1 MLSRH
6 LEVSLRLA
14 MTLARQKSHEYL
26 TVEHLLLALLE
37 NNHAATT
44 LKACGGDISTLR
56 AELEAYINKHT
67 PTLDEDVEQSPQPT
81 QSFDR
86 ILQRAIF
93 HVQSIG
99 GGRLVEGSDIL
110 VSMFSEHDTYAVYLL
125 KKQGVSRLELTQ
137 YLSHGQDKA
146 DDGEAKSG
154 ISSDS
159 RSEKTSKDPLVDFA
173 TNLNKRAAEGKT
185 DPLIGRASEIERTA
199 QVLCRRRKNNP
210 LLVGDPGVGK
220 TSIAE
225 GLAWLIINEKA
236 PKPLN
241 GCVIYSLDIGSLIAG
256 TKYRGDFEKR
266 MKSLLDALRKKP
278 NAILFIDEIHMI
290 IGAGSSMSS
299 NMDVSNL
306 IKPALANGELRCI
319 GSTTFSEYRQVFEKD
334 HALSRRFQK
343 IDVKE
348 PSIEDSIDILRGLK
362 PRYEEFHNVSYT
374 DAALVS
380 AVKLSAKHVHERFL
394 PDKAI
399 DVIDEA
405 GAYKRLG
412 ITPEIADTEA
422 EDALLTTLEEETSS
436 SKAKSFEFAELSQDS
451 DSAESGPKSM
461 HQAADDVD
469 DSTNDDTSTSDKVDV
484 SKSDTSHNSAEAHK
498 SVTVI
503 DVEDIEA
510 IVAKLARIPPKSVS
524 NDDKSLLEHLDRDL
538 KRLVFGQDEAIDT
551 LSDAI
556 KLSRA
561 GLKSPDKPIG
571 SFMFAGPTGVGKT
584 EVSRQLANLLGVE
597 LVRFDMSEYMEA
609 HTASRLI
616 GAPPGYVGFDQ
627 GGLLTEKINQFPHCV
642 LLLDEIE
649 KAHPDVFNLLLQ
661 VMDHGTLTDNN
672 GRVSSFKQVI
682 LIMTTNVGA
691 DSMSRASM
699 GFTHQDHSK
708 DNSEALKRV
717 FTPEF
722 RNRLDAIIQFNPLD
736 PSIVVSVVDKFLVEL
751 QAQLDDKQVM
761 LEIDDEVRDYLA
773 AKGYDRLMGAR
784 PMQRLIQ
791 DEIKKPLASM
801 ILFGDLADGG
811 TVHVTLQTTEDE
823 SEQGSSTISTDKAD
837 DNQPKAMDKATVN
850 NREILLT
857 VVETHGSRN
866 GDHSQSMPS

>member
-37 NNHAATT
+37 NTHAANT
-44 LKACGGDISTLR
+44 LTACNANVSTLR
-56 AELEAYINKHT
+56 TELEAYINKHT
-67 PTLDEDVEQSPQPT
+67 PTVDADTEQSPQPT

-125 KKQGVSRLELTQ
+125 KKQGISRLELTQ
-137 YLSHGQDKA
+137 YLSHGQDKEEPSEPRA
-146 DDGEAKSG
+146 SMTGERRSA
-154 ISSDS
+154 
-159 RSEKTSKDPLVDFA
+159 SEKTSKDPLVEYA
-173 TNLNKRAAEGKT
+173 TNLNQRAAEGKT
-185 DPLIGRASEIERTA
+185 DPLIGRSSEIERAA

-210 LLVGDPGVGK
+210 LLVGEPGVGK

-225 GLAWLIINEKA
+225 GLAWLIINDKA
-236 PKPLN
+236 PKPLT

-266 MKSLLDALRKKP
+266 MKSLLDALKKKP

-319 GSTTFSEYRQVFEKD
+319 GSTTFTEYRQVFEKD

-348 PSIEDSIDILRGLK
+348 PSVDDSIDILRGLK
-362 PRYEEFHNVSYT
+362 PRYEEFHNVEYT
-374 DAALVS
+374 DEALVS
-380 AVKLSAKHVHERFL
+380 AVQLSAKHIHERFL

-412 ITPEIADTEA
+412 VVPDAADIDAEESFIADIEQDFDAQIEADSDSDVDNAADADNEMQAEANTAKA
-422 EDALLTTLEEETSS
+422 EDQAQSADGAK
-436 SKAKSFEFAELSQDS
+436 SKAKKR
-451 DSAESGPKSM
+451 PPMK
-461 HQAADDVD
+461 
-469 DSTNDDTSTSDKVDV
+469 
-484 SKSDTSHNSAEAHK
+484 
-498 SVTVI
+498 I
-503 DVEDIEA
+503 DVADIEA
-510 IVAKLARIPPKSVS
+510 IIAKLARIPPKSVS
-524 NDDKSLLEHLDRDL
+524 SDDKSILEHLDRDL
-538 KRLVFGQDEAIDT
+538 KHLVFGQDEAIGT
-551 LSDAI
+551 LADAI

-561 GLKSPDKPIG
+561 GLKAPDKPIG

-597 LVRFDMSEYMEA
+597 LIRFDMSEYMEA

-616 GAPPGYVGFDQ
+616 GAPPGYVGYDQ
-627 GGLLTEKINQFPHCV
+627 GGLLTEKINQHPHCV

-672 GRVSSFKQVI
+672 GRVAIFKQVI
-682 LIMTTNVGA
+682 VIMTTNVGA
-691 DSMSRASM
+691 DSISRSSM
-699 GFTHQDHSK
+699 GFTQQDHSR
-708 DNSEALKRV
+708 DNTEALKRV

-736 PSIVVSVVDKFLVEL
+736 TSVVVSVVDKFLVEL
-751 QAQLDDKQVM
+751 QVQLDDKQVT
-761 LEIDDEVRDYLA
+761 LEIDDDVRDYLA
-773 AKGYDRLMGAR
+773 EKGYDRLMGAR

-801 ILFGDLADGG
+801 ILFGDLVNGG
-811 TVHVTLQTTEDE
+811 VVHLTLEPEAGE
-823 SEQGSSTISTDKAD
+823 SQD
-837 DNQPKAMDKATVN
+837 DATVN
-850 NREILLT
+850 LNKNSGKASDKGSSDSRIVLT
-857 VVETHGSRN
+857 VVETHAPHPDSE
-866 GDHSQSMPS
+866 SLAS

>member
-37 NNHAATT
+37 NTHAVNT
-44 LKACGGDISTLR
+44 LTACNANVSSLR
-56 AELEAYINKHT
+56 TELEAYINKHT
-67 PTLDEDVEQSPQPT
+67 PTVDVDIEQSPQPT

-99 GGRLVEGSDIL
+99 GGRLVEGSDVL

-125 KKQGVSRLELTQ
+125 KKQGISRLELTQ

-146 DDGEAKSG
+146 ESIEPRASSTGERRSA
-154 ISSDS
+154 
-159 RSEKTSKDPLVDFA
+159 SEKTSKDPLVEFA
-173 TNLNKRAAEGKT
+173 TNLNQRAAEGKT
-185 DPLIGRASEIERTA
+185 DPLIGRGPEIERAA

-210 LLVGDPGVGK
+210 LLVGEPGVGK

-225 GLAWLIINEKA
+225 GLAWLIINDKA

-241 GCVIYSLDIGSLIAG
+241 GCVIYSLDIGALIAG

-266 MKSLLDALRKKP
+266 MKSLLDALKNKP

-306 IKPALANGELRCI
+306 IKPALANGELRCV
-319 GSTTFSEYRQVFEKD
+319 GSTTFTEYRQVFEKD

-348 PSIEDSIDILRGLK
+348 PTIDESIDILRGLK
-362 PRYEEFHNVSYT
+362 PRYEEFHNVEYT
-374 DAALVS
+374 DEALIS
-380 AVKLSAKHVHERFL
+380 AVQLSAKHIHERFL

-412 ITPEIADTEA
+412 VIPDADDIQAEESFIADLEKQIDESDYD
-422 EDALLTTLEEETSS
+422 ED
-436 SKAKSFEFAELSQDS
+436 
-451 DSAESGPKSM
+451 
-461 HQAADDVD
+461 DDIENQMLD
-469 DSTNDDTSTSDKVDV
+469 DSTAAKANDDSSSDNDTQQAGLGKVKGNKAPIKIDV
-484 SKSDTSHNSAEAHK
+484 S
-498 SVTVI
+498 
-503 DVEDIEA
+503 DIEA

-524 NDDKSLLEHLDRDL
+524 SDDKSILQHLDRDL
-538 KRLVFGQDEAIDT
+538 KRLVFGQDEAIAN
-551 LSDAI
+551 LADAI

-561 GLKSPDKPIG
+561 GLKAPDKPIG

-616 GAPPGYVGFDQ
+616 GAPPGYVGYDQ
-627 GGLLTEKINQFPHCV
+627 GGLLTEKINQHPHCV
-642 LLLDEIE
+642 LLFDEIE

-672 GRVSSFKQVI
+672 GRVAIFKQVVV
-682 LIMTTNVGA
+682 IMTTNVGA
-691 DSMSRASM
+691 DSISRSSM
-699 GFTHQDHSK
+699 GFTQQDHSR
-708 DNSEALKRV
+708 DNNEALKRV

-722 RNRLDAIIQFNPLD
+722 RNRLDAIIQFNALD
-736 PSIVVSVVDKFLVEL
+736 ASVVVSVVDKFLVEL
-751 QAQLDDKQVM
+751 QVQLDDKQVT
-761 LEIDDEVRDYLA
+761 LEIDDEVREYLA
-773 AKGYDRLMGAR
+773 DKGYDRLMGAR

-801 ILFGDLADGG
+801 ILFGDLVNGGVVHLTLEPEKTAD
-811 TVHVTLQTTEDE
+811 TDSVNLDKN
-823 SEQGSSTISTDKAD
+823 SDKGSAD
-837 DNQPKAMDKATVN
+837 S
-850 NREILLT
+850 RIILT
-857 VVETHGSRN
+857 VVETHEPRS
-866 GDHSQSMPS
+866 DSESLAS

>member
-37 NNHAATT
+37 NNNAATT
-44 LKACGGDISTLR
+44 LKACGADIASLR
-56 AELEAYINKHT
+56 SDLEAYIEKHT
-67 PTLDEDVEQSPQPT
+67 PTLDADLEQTPQAT

-99 GGRLVEGSDIL
+99 SGRLVQGSDIL

-137 YLSHGQDKA
+137 YLSHGNEGD
-146 DDGEAKSG
+146 ETRNSG
-154 ISSDS
+154 SDS
-159 RSEKTSKDPLVDFA
+159 ENGDAKGARLKKDPLSEFA
-173 TNLNKRAAEGKT
+173 QNLNKRAAEGKT
-185 DPLIGRASEIERTA
+185 DPLIGRSTEIERAA

-225 GLAWLIINEKA
+225 GLAWLIINNKA
-236 PKPLN
+236 PKPLQ

-266 MKSLLDALRKKP
+266 MKALLDALKAKP

-319 GSTTFSEYRQVFEKD
+319 GSTTFTEYRQVFEKD

-343 IDVKE
+343 IDINE
-348 PSIEDSIDILRGLK
+348 PSIDDSIEILRGLK
-362 PRYEEFHNVSYT
+362 PRYEEFHNVEYT

-380 AVKLSAKHVHERFL
+380 AVKLSAKHIHERFL

-412 ITPEIADTEA
+412 ITPEADQVEDENQLIDEINNTDNTDYEAQIEADESELEHDADTDFDNEDQLDADIRA
-422 EDALLTTLEEETSS
+422 EDNAETES
-436 SKAKSFEFAELSQDS
+436 S
-451 DSAESGPKSM
+451 DSREE
-461 HQAADDVD
+461 ADKDRP
-469 DSTNDDTSTSDKVDV
+469 
-484 SKSDTSHNSAEAHK
+484 AP
-498 SVTVI
+498 TVI

-510 IVAKLARIPPKSVS
+510 IISKLARIPPKSVS
-524 NDDKSLLEHLDRDL
+524 NDDKSLLQYLERDL
-538 KRLVFGQDEAIDT
+538 NRFVFGQDEAIKT

-561 GLKSPDKPIG
+561 GLKSSDKPIG

-584 EVSRQLANLLGVE
+584 EVSKQLANLMGIE

-627 GGLLTEKINQFPHCV
+627 GGLLTEKINQHPHCV

-661 VMDHGTLTDNN
+661 VMDHGSLTDNN
-672 GRVSSFKQVI
+672 GRVASFKQVI

-691 DSMSRASM
+691 DSISRASM
-699 GFTHQDHSK
+699 GFTKQDHSK
-708 DNSEALKRV
+708 DNTEAMNRV

-736 PSIVVSVVDKFLVEL
+736 PSIVISVVDKFLVEL
-751 QAQLDDKQVM
+751 QAQLDDKQVV
-761 LEIDDEVRDYLA
+761 LEIDDAVREYLA
-773 AKGYDRLMGAR
+773 EKGYDRLMGAR

-791 DEIKKPLASM
+791 NEIKKPLANM
-801 ILFGDLADGG
+801 VLFGDLSEGG
-811 TVHVTLQTTEDE
+811 AVHVTLSDE
-823 SEQGSSTISTDKAD
+823 PFESPVDSDDKA
-837 DNQPKAMDKATVN
+837 AAEGS
-850 NREILLT
+850 RILLT
-857 VVETHGSRN
+857 VVEQHGQR
-866 GDHSQSMPS
+866 GVEYAEG

>member
-37 NNHAATT
+37 NTHAANT
-44 LKACGGDISTLR
+44 LTACNANVSSLR
-56 AELEAYINKHT
+56 TELEAYINKHT
-67 PTLDEDVEQSPQPT
+67 PTVDVDLEQSPQPT

-125 KKQGVSRLELTQ
+125 KKQGISRLELTQ
-137 YLSHGQDKA
+137 YLSHGQDKDEPA
-146 DDGEAKSG
+146 E
-154 ISSDS
+154 S
-159 RSEKTSKDPLVDFA
+159 RSTMTGDRRSPSEKTSKDPLVEFA
-173 TNLNKRAAEGKT
+173 TNLNQRAAEGKT
-185 DPLIGRASEIERTA
+185 DPLIGRAPEIERTA

-210 LLVGDPGVGK
+210 LLVGEPGVGK

-225 GLAWLIINEKA
+225 GLAWLIINDKA

-266 MKSLLDALRKKP
+266 MKSLLDALKKKP

-306 IKPALANGELRCI
+306 IKPALANGELRCV
-319 GSTTFSEYRQVFEKD
+319 GSTTFTEYRQVFEKD

-348 PSIEDSIDILRGLK
+348 PSVADSIDILRGLK
-362 PRYEEFHNVSYT
+362 PRYEEFHNVEYT
-374 DAALVS
+374 DEALVS
-380 AVKLSAKHVHERFL
+380 AVELSSKHIHERFL

-412 ITPEIADTEA
+412 VIPDANDIAAEESFIADLEQ
-422 EDALLTTLEEETSS
+422 EMDDINYDDDSEMGIDADTDNEMSEQVALAKSNDKSKSTKQAKDFDFAGSD
-436 SKAKSFEFAELSQDS
+436 KAKKA
-451 DSAESGPKSM
+451 PIK
-461 HQAADDVD
+461 
-469 DSTNDDTSTSDKVDV
+469 
-484 SKSDTSHNSAEAHK
+484 
-498 SVTVI
+498 I
-503 DVEDIEA
+503 DVADIEA

-524 NDDKSLLEHLDRDL
+524 TDDKSILEHLDRDL
-538 KRLVFGQDEAIDT
+538 KHLVFGQNEAIEN
-551 LSDAI
+551 LADAI

-561 GLKSPDKPIG
+561 GLKAPDKPIG

-597 LVRFDMSEYMEA
+597 LIRFDMSEYMEA

-627 GGLLTEKINQFPHCV
+627 GGLLTEKINQHPHCV

-672 GRVSSFKQVI
+672 GRVAIFKQVI
-682 LIMTTNVGA
+682 IIMTTNVGA
-691 DSMSRASM
+691 DSISRSSM
-699 GFTHQDHSK
+699 GFTEQDHSR
-708 DNSEALKRV
+708 DNTESLKRV

-722 RNRLDAIIQFNPLD
+722 RNRLDAIIQFNALD
-736 PSIVVSVVDKFLVEL
+736 PSVVTSVVDKFLVEL
-751 QAQLDDKQVM
+751 QVQLDDKQVT

-773 AKGYDRLMGAR
+773 HKGYDRLMGAR

-801 ILFGDLADGG
+801 ILFGDLVNGG
-811 TVHVTLQTTEDE
+811 VVHLTLEPEETEDQDDAVKLSKTVE
-823 SEQGSSTISTDKAD
+823 KGSAD
-837 DNQPKAMDKATVN
+837 S
-850 NREILLT
+850 RIILT
-857 VVETHGSRN
+857 VVETHEPRS
-866 GDHSQSMPS
+866 DSESVAS

>member
-37 NNHAATT
+37 NTHAANT
-44 LKACGGDISTLR
+44 LTACNANVSTLR
-56 AELEAYINKHT
+56 TELEAYINKHT
-67 PTLDEDVEQSPQPT
+67 PTVDADTEQSPQPT

-125 KKQGVSRLELTQ
+125 KKQGISRLELTQ
-137 YLSHGQDKA
+137 YLSHGQDKDEPSEPRA
-146 DDGEAKSG
+146 SMTGERRSA
-154 ISSDS
+154 
-159 RSEKTSKDPLVDFA
+159 SEKTSKDPLVEFA
-173 TNLNKRAAEGKT
+173 TNLNQRAAEGKT
-185 DPLIGRASEIERTA
+185 DPLIGRGPEIERAA

-210 LLVGDPGVGK
+210 LLVGEPGVGK

-225 GLAWLIINEKA
+225 GLAWLIINDKA

-266 MKSLLDALRKKP
+266 MKSLLDALKKKP

-319 GSTTFSEYRQVFEKD
+319 GSTTFTEYRQVFEKD

-348 PSIEDSIDILRGLK
+348 PSVDDTIDILRGLK
-362 PRYEEFHNVSYT
+362 PRYEEFHNVEYT
-374 DAALVS
+374 DEALVT
-380 AVKLSAKHVHERFL
+380 AVQLSAKHIHERFL

-412 ITPEIADTEA
+412 VIPDANDIDAEESFIADIEQDFDAQIDADVEGLDGDTYSDSEMQDEA
-422 EDALLTTLEEETSS
+422 ETAKANDRAKLFSESKS
-436 SKAKSFEFAELSQDS
+436 VKAKKK
-451 DSAESGPKSM
+451 PPMK
-461 HQAADDVD
+461 
-469 DSTNDDTSTSDKVDV
+469 
-484 SKSDTSHNSAEAHK
+484 
-498 SVTVI
+498 I
-503 DVEDIEA
+503 DVADIEA

-524 NDDKSLLEHLDRDL
+524 SDDKSILQHLDRDL
-538 KRLVFGQDEAIDT
+538 KHLVFGQDEAIET
-551 LSDAI
+551 LADAI

-561 GLKSPDKPIG
+561 GLKAPDKPIG

-616 GAPPGYVGFDQ
+616 GAPPGYVGYDQ
-627 GGLLTEKINQFPHCV
+627 GGLLTEKINQHPHCV

-672 GRVSSFKQVI
+672 GRVAIFKQVI
-682 LIMTTNVGA
+682 VIMTTNVGA
-691 DSMSRASM
+691 DSISRSSM
-699 GFTHQDHSK
+699 GFTQQDHSR
-708 DNSEALKRV
+708 DNTESLKRV

-736 PSIVVSVVDKFLVEL
+736 TSVVVSVVDKFLVEL
-751 QAQLDDKQVM
+751 QVQLDDKQVT

-773 AKGYDRLMGAR
+773 NKGYDRLMGAR

-791 DEIKKPLASM
+791 DEIKKSLASM
-801 ILFGDLADGG
+801 ILFGDLVNGGVVHLTLEPEANDEQDGDSVKLDKYSG
-811 TVHVTLQTTEDE
+811 KTDCK
-823 SEQGSSTISTDKAD
+823 STDKGSAD
-837 DNQPKAMDKATVN
+837 S
-850 NREILLT
+850 RIILT
-857 VVETHGSRN
+857 VVETHEPHPDSE
-866 GDHSQSMPS
+866 SLAS

>member
-37 NNHAATT
+37 NTHAANT
-44 LKACGGDISTLR
+44 LTACNANVSALR
-56 AELEAYINKHT
+56 TELEAYINKHT
-67 PTLDEDVEQSPQPT
+67 PTVDPDTEQSPQPT

-125 KKQGVSRLELTQ
+125 KKQGISRLELTQ
-137 YLSHGQDKA
+137 YLSHGQDKDEPSEPRA
-146 DDGEAKSG
+146 SMTGERR
-154 ISSDS
+154 SSA
-159 RSEKTSKDPLVDFA
+159 SEKTSKDPLVEFA
-173 TNLNKRAAEGKT
+173 TNLNQRAAEGKT
-185 DPLIGRASEIERTA
+185 DPLIGRGPEIERAA

-210 LLVGDPGVGK
+210 LLVGEPGVGK

-225 GLAWLIINEKA
+225 GLAWLIINDKA

-266 MKSLLDALRKKP
+266 MKSLLDALKKKP

-319 GSTTFSEYRQVFEKD
+319 GSTTFTEYRQVFEKD

-348 PSIEDSIDILRGLK
+348 PSVDDTIDILRGLK
-362 PRYEEFHNVSYT
+362 PRYEEFHNVVYT
-374 DAALVS
+374 DEALVT
-380 AVKLSAKHVHERFL
+380 AVQLSAKHIHERFL

-412 ITPEIADTEA
+412 VVADADDIEAEESFIADIEQEFDAQIEA
-422 EDALLTTLEEETSS
+422 DIDGLDSDTYGDNEMQDEADIAKANDRAKSS
-436 SKAKSFEFAELSQDS
+436 VDKKAKGKRA
-451 DSAESGPKSM
+451 PIK
-461 HQAADDVD
+461 
-469 DSTNDDTSTSDKVDV
+469 
-484 SKSDTSHNSAEAHK
+484 
-498 SVTVI
+498 I
-503 DVEDIEA
+503 DVADIEA

-524 NDDKSLLEHLDRDL
+524 SDDKSILQHLDRDL
-538 KRLVFGQDEAIDT
+538 KHLVFGQDEAIAT
-551 LSDAI
+551 LADAI

-561 GLKSPDKPIG
+561 GLKAPDKPIG

-616 GAPPGYVGFDQ
+616 GAPPGYVGYDQ
-627 GGLLTEKINQFPHCV
+627 GGLLTEKINQHPHCV
-642 LLLDEIE
+642 LLFDEIE

-672 GRVSSFKQVI
+672 GRVAIFKQVI
-682 LIMTTNVGA
+682 VIMTTNVGA
-691 DSMSRASM
+691 ESISRSSM
-699 GFTHQDHSK
+699 GFTQQDHSR
-708 DNSEALKRV
+708 DNTESLKRV

-736 PSIVVSVVDKFLVEL
+736 TSVVVSVVDKFLVEL
-751 QAQLDDKQVM
+751 QVQLDDKQVT

-791 DEIKKPLASM
+791 DEIKKPLANM
-801 ILFGDLADGG
+801 ILFGDLVNGGVVHLTLEPEASDGETVKLDKSSDKGSAD
-811 TVHVTLQTTEDE
+811 
-823 SEQGSSTISTDKAD
+823 SRI
-837 DNQPKAMDKATVN
+837 
-850 NREILLT
+850 ILT
-857 VVETHGSRN
+857 VVETHEPRPDSE
-866 GDHSQSMPS
+866 SLAS

>member
-37 NNHAATT
+37 NTNAANT
-44 LKACGGDISTLR
+44 LTACNANVSTLR
-56 AELEAYINKHT
+56 SELEAYINKHT
-67 PTLDEDVEQSPQPT
+67 PTVDADSEQSPQPT

-125 KKQGVSRLELTQ
+125 KKQGISRLELTQ
-137 YLSHGQDKA
+137 YLSHGQDKDEPSEPRA
-146 DDGEAKSG
+146 SMTGERRSA
-154 ISSDS
+154 
-159 RSEKTSKDPLVDFA
+159 SEKTSKDPLVEFA
-173 TNLNKRAAEGKT
+173 TNLNQRAAEGKT
-185 DPLIGRASEIERTA
+185 DPLIGRGPEIERAA

-210 LLVGDPGVGK
+210 LLVGEPGVGK

-225 GLAWLIINEKA
+225 GLAWLIINDKA

-266 MKSLLDALRKKP
+266 MKSLLDALKKKP

-319 GSTTFSEYRQVFEKD
+319 GSTTFTEYRQVFEKD

-348 PSIEDSIDILRGLK
+348 PSVDDSIDILRGLK
-362 PRYEEFHNVSYT
+362 PRYEEFHNVEYT
-374 DAALVS
+374 DEALVT
-380 AVKLSAKHVHERFL
+380 AVQLSAKHIHERFL

-412 ITPEIADTEA
+412 IVADLDDIDAEESFIANLEQDF
-422 EDALLTTLEEETSS
+422 DAQIDADEEG
-436 SKAKSFEFAELSQDS
+436 LGGD
-451 DSAESGPKSM
+451 
-461 HQAADDVD
+461 ADDDSLDETRTANEMQEEANTAKAD
-469 DSTNDDTSTSDKVDV
+469 DKANG
-484 SKSDTSHNSAEAHK
+484 SKK
-498 SVTVI
+498 SKGKRAPIKI
-503 DVEDIEA
+503 DVADIEA
-510 IVAKLARIPPKSVS
+510 IIAKLARIPPKSVS
-524 NDDKSLLEHLDRDL
+524 SDDKSILEHLDRDL
-538 KRLVFGQDEAIDT
+538 KHLVFGQDEAIET
-551 LSDAI
+551 LADAI

-561 GLKSPDKPIG
+561 GLKAPDKPIG

-616 GAPPGYVGFDQ
+616 GVPPGYVGYDQ
-627 GGLLTEKINQFPHCV
+627 GSLLTEKINQHPHCV

-649 KAHPDVFNLLLQ
+649 KAHPDVFNLLFH
-661 VMDHGTLTDNN
+661 VMDHGTLTDN
-672 GRVSSFKQVI
+672 
-682 LIMTTNVGA
+682 
-691 DSMSRASM
+691 
-699 GFTHQDHSK
+699 
-708 DNSEALKRV
+708 
-717 FTPEF
+717 
-722 RNRLDAIIQFNPLD
+722 
-736 PSIVVSVVDKFLVEL
+736 
-751 QAQLDDKQVM
+751 
-761 LEIDDEVRDYLA
+761 
-773 AKGYDRLMGAR
+773 
-784 PMQRLIQ
+784 
-791 DEIKKPLASM
+791 
-801 ILFGDLADGG
+801 
-811 TVHVTLQTTEDE
+811 
-823 SEQGSSTISTDKAD
+823 
-837 DNQPKAMDKATVN
+837 
-850 NREILLT
+850 
-857 VVETHGSRN
+857 
-866 GDHSQSMPS
+866 

>member
-37 NNHAATT
+37 NTNAANT
-44 LKACGGDISTLR
+44 LTACNANVSTLR
-56 AELEAYINKHT
+56 SELEAYVNKHT
-67 PTLDEDVEQSPQPT
+67 PTVDADSEQSPQPT

-125 KKQGVSRLELTQ
+125 KKQGISRLELTQ
-137 YLSHGQDKA
+137 YLSHGQDKDEPSEPRA
-146 DDGEAKSG
+146 SMTGERRSA
-154 ISSDS
+154 
-159 RSEKTSKDPLVDFA
+159 SEKTSKDPLVEFA
-173 TNLNKRAAEGKT
+173 TNLNQRAAEGKT
-185 DPLIGRASEIERTA
+185 DPLIGRGPEIERAA

-210 LLVGDPGVGK
+210 LLVGEPGVGK

-225 GLAWLIINEKA
+225 GLAWLIINDKA

-266 MKSLLDALRKKP
+266 MKSLLDALKKKP

-319 GSTTFSEYRQVFEKD
+319 GSTTFTEYRQVFEKD

-348 PSIEDSIDILRGLK
+348 PSVDDSIDILRGLK
-362 PRYEEFHNVSYT
+362 PRYEEFHNVEYT
-374 DAALVS
+374 DEALVT
-380 AVKLSAKHVHERFL
+380 AVQLSAKHIHERFL

-412 ITPEIADTEA
+412 IVADLDDIDAEESFIANLEQDF
-422 EDALLTTLEEETSS
+422 DAQIDADEEGLGGDADDDSLDETSTANEMQEEANMAKANDKANG
-436 SKAKSFEFAELSQDS
+436 SKKSKGKRA
-451 DSAESGPKSM
+451 PIK
-461 HQAADDVD
+461 
-469 DSTNDDTSTSDKVDV
+469 
-484 SKSDTSHNSAEAHK
+484 
-498 SVTVI
+498 I
-503 DVEDIEA
+503 DVADIEA
-510 IVAKLARIPPKSVS
+510 IIAKLARIPPKSVS
-524 NDDKSLLEHLDRDL
+524 SDDKSILEHLDRDL
-538 KRLVFGQDEAIDT
+538 KHLVFGQDEAIET
-551 LSDAI
+551 LADAI

-561 GLKSPDKPIG
+561 GLKAPNKPIG

-616 GAPPGYVGFDQ
+616 GAPPGYVGYDQ
-627 GGLLTEKINQFPHCV
+627 GGLLTEKINQHPHCV

-672 GRVSSFKQVI
+672 GRVAIFKQVI
-682 LIMTTNVGA
+682 VIMTTNVGA
-691 DSMSRASM
+691 ESISRSSM
-699 GFTHQDHSK
+699 GFTQQDHSR
-708 DNSEALKRV
+708 DNTEALKRV

-722 RNRLDAIIQFNPLD
+722 RNRLDAIIQFNALD
-736 PSIVVSVVDKFLVEL
+736 TSVVVSVVDKFLVEL
-751 QAQLDDKQVM
+751 QVQLDDKQVT

-773 AKGYDRLMGAR
+773 EKGYDRLMGAR

-801 ILFGDLADGG
+801 ILFGDLVNGGIVHLSLEPKEANEQDGDTVKLDKNGGKSSDKGSAD
-811 TVHVTLQTTEDE
+811 
-823 SEQGSSTISTDKAD
+823 SRI
-837 DNQPKAMDKATVN
+837 
-850 NREILLT
+850 ILT
-857 VVETHGSRN
+857 VVETHEPHPDSE
-866 GDHSQSMPS
+866 SLAS

>member
-37 NNHAATT
+37 NTHAANT
-44 LKACGGDISTLR
+44 LTACNANVSTLR
-56 AELEAYINKHT
+56 TELEAYINKHT
-67 PTLDEDVEQSPQPT
+67 PTVDADTEQSPQPT

-125 KKQGVSRLELTQ
+125 KKQGISRLELTQ
-137 YLSHGQDKA
+137 YLSHGQDKDEPSEPRA
-146 DDGEAKSG
+146 SMTGERRSA
-154 ISSDS
+154 
-159 RSEKTSKDPLVDFA
+159 SEKTSKDPLVEFA
-173 TNLNKRAAEGKT
+173 TNLNQRAAEGKT
-185 DPLIGRASEIERTA
+185 DPLIGRGPEIERAA

-210 LLVGDPGVGK
+210 LLVGEPGVGK

-225 GLAWLIINEKA
+225 GLAWLIINDKA

-266 MKSLLDALRKKP
+266 MKSLLDALKKKP

-319 GSTTFSEYRQVFEKD
+319 GSTTFTEYRQVFEKD

-348 PSIEDSIDILRGLK
+348 PSVDDTIDILRGLK
-362 PRYEEFHNVSYT
+362 PRYEEFHNVEYT
-374 DAALVS
+374 DEALVT
-380 AVKLSAKHVHERFL
+380 AVQLSAKHIHERFL

-412 ITPEIADTEA
+412 VIPDADDIDAEESFIADIEQDFDAQIDADVEGLDGDTYSDSEMQDEA
-422 EDALLTTLEEETSS
+422 ETAKANDR
-436 SKAKSFEFAELSQDS
+436 AKSFSE
-451 DSAESGPKSM
+451 
-461 HQAADDVD
+461 
-469 DSTNDDTSTSDKVDV
+469 
-484 SKSDTSHNSAEAHK
+484 SKSAKAK
-498 SVTVI
+498 KKPPMKI
-503 DVEDIEA
+503 DVADIEA

-524 NDDKSLLEHLDRDL
+524 SDDKSILQHLDRDL
-538 KRLVFGQDEAIDT
+538 KHLVFGQDEAIET
-551 LSDAI
+551 LADAI

-561 GLKSPDKPIG
+561 GLKAPDKPIG

-616 GAPPGYVGFDQ
+616 GAPPGYVGYDQ
-627 GGLLTEKINQFPHCV
+627 GGLLTEKINQHPHCV

-672 GRVSSFKQVI
+672 GRVAIFKQVI
-682 LIMTTNVGA
+682 VIMTTNVGA
-691 DSMSRASM
+691 DSISRSSM
-699 GFTHQDHSK
+699 GFTQQDHSR
-708 DNSEALKRV
+708 DNTESLKRV

-736 PSIVVSVVDKFLVEL
+736 TSVVVSVVDKFLVEL
-751 QAQLDDKQVM
+751 QVQLDDKQVT

-773 AKGYDRLMGAR
+773 NKGYDRLMGAR

-791 DEIKKPLASM
+791 DEIKKSLASM
-801 ILFGDLADGG
+801 ILFGDLVNGGVVHLTLEPEANDEQDGDSVKLDKYNG
-811 TVHVTLQTTEDE
+811 KTDYK
-823 SEQGSSTISTDKAD
+823 STDKGSAD
-837 DNQPKAMDKATVN
+837 S
-850 NREILLT
+850 RIILT
-857 VVETHGSRN
+857 VVETHEPHPDSE
-866 GDHSQSMPS
+866 SLAS

>member
-37 NNHAATT
+37 NTNAANT
-44 LKACGGDISTLR
+44 LTACNANVSTLR
-56 AELEAYINKHT
+56 SELEAYINKHT
-67 PTLDEDVEQSPQPT
+67 PTVDANTEQSPQPT

-125 KKQGVSRLELTQ
+125 KKQGISRLELTQ
-137 YLSHGQDKA
+137 YLSHGQEKDEPSEPRA
-146 DDGEAKSG
+146 SMTGERRSV
-154 ISSDS
+154 
-159 RSEKTSKDPLVDFA
+159 SEKTSKDPLVEFA
-173 TNLNKRAAEGKT
+173 TNLNQRAAEGKT
-185 DPLIGRASEIERTA
+185 DPLIGRAPEIERAA

-210 LLVGDPGVGK
+210 LLVGEPGVGK

-225 GLAWLIINEKA
+225 GLAWLIINDKA

-266 MKSLLDALRKKP
+266 MKSLLDALKKKP

-319 GSTTFSEYRQVFEKD
+319 GSTTFTEYRQVFEKD

-348 PSIEDSIDILRGLK
+348 PSVDDSIDILRGLK
-362 PRYEEFHNVSYT
+362 SRYEEFHNVEYT
-374 DAALVS
+374 DEALVT
-380 AVKLSAKHVHERFL
+380 AVQLSAKHIHERFL

-412 ITPEIADTEA
+412 IVAD
-422 EDALLTTLEEETSS
+422 
-436 SKAKSFEFAELSQDS
+436 
-451 DSAESGPKSM
+451 
-461 HQAADDVD
+461 ADDID
-469 DSTNDDTSTSDKVDV
+469 AEESFIANLEQDFDAQIDADEEGFDSIDEMDTVNEMQEEANAAKANDRATA
-484 SKSDTSHNSAEAHK
+484 NSAKK
-498 SVTVI
+498 SKTKRAPIKI
-503 DVEDIEA
+503 DVADIEA

-524 NDDKSLLEHLDRDL
+524 SDDKSILEHLDRDL
-538 KRLVFGQDEAIDT
+538 KHLVFGQDEAIAT
-551 LSDAI
+551 LADAI

-561 GLKSPDKPIG
+561 GLKAPDKPIG

-616 GAPPGYVGFDQ
+616 GAPPGYVGYDQ
-627 GGLLTEKINQFPHCV
+627 GGLLTEKINQHPHCV

-672 GRVSSFKQVI
+672 GRVAIFKQVI
-682 LIMTTNVGA
+682 VIMTTNVGA
-691 DSMSRASM
+691 DSISRSSM
-699 GFTHQDHSK
+699 GFTQQDHSR
-708 DNSEALKRV
+708 DNTEALKRV

-736 PSIVVSVVDKFLVEL
+736 TSVVVSVVDKFLVEL
-751 QAQLDDKQVM
+751 QVQLDDKKVT

-773 AKGYDRLMGAR
+773 DKGYDRLMGAR

-801 ILFGDLADGG
+801 ILFGDLVNGGVVHLTLEPEDAKDQDGNSVKLEKSSSKGSDKGSAD
-811 TVHVTLQTTEDE
+811 
-823 SEQGSSTISTDKAD
+823 SRI
-837 DNQPKAMDKATVN
+837 
-850 NREILLT
+850 ILT
-857 VVETHGSRN
+857 VVETHEPHPDSE
-866 GDHSQSMPS
+866 SLAS

>member
-37 NNHAATT
+37 NTNAANT
-44 LKACGGDISTLR
+44 LTACNANVSTLR
-56 AELEAYINKHT
+56 SELEAYINKHT
-67 PTLDEDVEQSPQPT
+67 PTVDADSEQSPQPT

-125 KKQGVSRLELTQ
+125 KKQGISRLELTQ
-137 YLSHGQDKA
+137 YLSHGQDKDEPSEPRA
-146 DDGEAKSG
+146 SMTGERRSA
-154 ISSDS
+154 
-159 RSEKTSKDPLVDFA
+159 SEKTSKDPLVEFA
-173 TNLNKRAAEGKT
+173 TNLNQRAAEGKT
-185 DPLIGRASEIERTA
+185 DPLIGRGPEIERAA

-210 LLVGDPGVGK
+210 LLVGEPGVGK

-225 GLAWLIINEKA
+225 GLAWLIINDKP

-266 MKSLLDALRKKP
+266 MKSLLDALKKKP

-319 GSTTFSEYRQVFEKD
+319 GSTTFTEYRQVFEKD

-348 PSIEDSIDILRGLK
+348 PSVDDSIDILRGLK
-362 PRYEEFHNVSYT
+362 PRYEEFHNVEYT
-374 DAALVS
+374 DEALVT
-380 AVKLSAKHVHERFL
+380 AVQLSAKHIHERFL

-412 ITPEIADTEA
+412 IVADLDDIDAEESFIANLEQDF
-422 EDALLTTLEEETSS
+422 DAQIDADEEG
-436 SKAKSFEFAELSQDS
+436 LGGD
-451 DSAESGPKSM
+451 
-461 HQAADDVD
+461 ADDDSLDETRTANEMQEEANTAKAD
-469 DSTNDDTSTSDKVDV
+469 DKANG
-484 SKSDTSHNSAEAHK
+484 SKK
-498 SVTVI
+498 SKGKRAPIKI
-503 DVEDIEA
+503 DVADIEA
-510 IVAKLARIPPKSVS
+510 IIAKLARIPPKSVS
-524 NDDKSLLEHLDRDL
+524 SDDKSILEHLDRDL
-538 KRLVFGQDEAIDT
+538 KHLVFGQDEAIET
-551 LSDAI
+551 LADAI

-561 GLKSPDKPIG
+561 GLKAPDKPIG

-616 GAPPGYVGFDQ
+616 GAPPGYVGYDQ
-627 GGLLTEKINQFPHCV
+627 GGLLTEKINQHPHCV

-672 GRVSSFKQVI
+672 GRVAIFKQVI
-682 LIMTTNVGA
+682 VIMTTNVGA
-691 DSMSRASM
+691 ESISRSSM
-699 GFTHQDHSK
+699 GFTQQDHSR
-708 DNSEALKRV
+708 DNTEALKRV

-722 RNRLDAIIQFNPLD
+722 RNRLDAIIQFNALD
-736 PSIVVSVVDKFLVEL
+736 TSVVVSVVDKFLVEL
-751 QAQLDDKQVM
+751 QVQLDDKQVT

-773 AKGYDRLMGAR
+773 EKGYDRLMGAR

-801 ILFGDLADGG
+801 ILFGDLVNGGIVHLSLEPKEANEQDGDTVKLDKNGGKSSDKGSAD
-811 TVHVTLQTTEDE
+811 
-823 SEQGSSTISTDKAD
+823 SRI
-837 DNQPKAMDKATVN
+837 
-850 NREILLT
+850 ILT
-857 VVETHGSRN
+857 VVETHEPHPDSE
-866 GDHSQSMPS
+866 SLAS

>member
-37 NNHAATT
+37 NTHAVNT
-44 LKACGGDISTLR
+44 LTACNANVSSLR
-56 AELEAYINKHT
+56 TELEAYINKHT
-67 PTLDEDVEQSPQPT
+67 PTIDADMEQSPQPT

-125 KKQGVSRLELTQ
+125 KKQGISRLELTQ
-137 YLSHGQDKA
+137 YLSHGQDKDEPSEPRA
-146 DDGEAKSG
+146 SMSGER
-154 ISSDS
+154 
-159 RSEKTSKDPLVDFA
+159 RSAQDKTSKDPLVEFA
-173 TNLNKRAAEGKT
+173 SNLNQRAAEGKT
-185 DPLIGRASEIERTA
+185 DPLIGRAPEIERTA

-210 LLVGDPGVGK
+210 LLVGEPGVGK

-241 GCVIYSLDIGSLIAG
+241 GCVIYSLDIGALIAG

-266 MKSLLDALRKKP
+266 MKSLLDSLKKKP

-306 IKPALANGELRCI
+306 IKPALANGELRCV
-319 GSTTFSEYRQVFEKD
+319 GSTTFTEYRQVFEKD

-348 PSIEDSIDILRGLK
+348 PSVEDSIDILRGLK
-362 PRYEEFHNVSYT
+362 PRYEEFHNVEYT
-374 DAALVS
+374 DEALVS
-380 AVKLSAKHVHERFL
+380 AVELSSKHIHERFL

-412 ITPEIADTEA
+412 VIPDAKDINAEESFIADINEEIDDTDYDVASIESTLNDNDNEMQSEA
-422 EDALLTTLEEETSS
+422 ATAKASD
-436 SKAKSFEFAELSQDS
+436 KAKRADGDYGDNLQ
-451 DSAESGPKSM
+451 SAKNKPPMK
-461 HQAADDVD
+461 
-469 DSTNDDTSTSDKVDV
+469 
-484 SKSDTSHNSAEAHK
+484 
-498 SVTVI
+498 I
-503 DVEDIEA
+503 DVADIEA

-524 NDDKSLLEHLDRDL
+524 TDDKSILEHLDRDL
-538 KRLVFGQDEAIDT
+538 KRLVFGQDEAIAT
-551 LSDAI
+551 LADAI

-561 GLKSPDKPIG
+561 GLKAPDKPIG

-584 EVSRQLANLLGVE
+584 EVSRQLASLLGVE

-616 GAPPGYVGFDQ
+616 GAPPGYVGYDQ
-627 GGLLTEKINQFPHCV
+627 GGLLTEKINQHPHCV

-672 GRVSSFKQVI
+672 GRVAIFKQVI
-682 LIMTTNVGA
+682 IIMTTNVGA
-691 DSMSRASM
+691 DSISRASM
-699 GFTHQDHSK
+699 GFTQQDHSR
-708 DNSEALKRV
+708 DNTEALKRV

-722 RNRLDAIIQFNPLD
+722 RNRLDAIIQFNALD
-736 PSIVVSVVDKFLVEL
+736 ASVVISVVDKFLVEL
-751 QAQLDDKQVM
+751 QAQLDDKQVT

-773 AKGYDRLMGAR
+773 EKGYDRLMGAR

-791 DEIKKPLASM
+791 DEIKKPLANM
-801 ILFGDLADGG
+801 ILFGDLVNGG
-811 TVHVTLQTTEDE
+811 VVHITLAPESTTDEDN
-823 SEQGSSTISTDKAD
+823 SAVNLSKDNKTDRGSD
-837 DNQPKAMDKATVN
+837 DS
-850 NREILLT
+850 RIILT
-857 VVETHGSRN
+857 VVETHEPH
-866 GDHSQSMPS
+866 GDSESLA

>member
-37 NNHAATT
+37 NTHAANT
-44 LKACGGDISTLR
+44 LTACNANVSALR
-56 AELEAYINKHT
+56 TELEVYINKHT
-67 PTLDEDVEQSPQPT
+67 PTIDADTEQSPQPT

-125 KKQGVSRLELTQ
+125 KKQGISRLELTQ
-137 YLSHGQDKA
+137 YLSHGQDK
-146 DDGEAKSG
+146 EEPSE
-154 ISSDS
+154 S
-159 RSEKTSKDPLVDFA
+159 RGSAGTERRSASEKTSKDPLVEFA
-173 TNLNKRAAEGKT
+173 NNLNQRAAEGKT
-185 DPLIGRASEIERTA
+185 DPLIGRASEIERAA

-210 LLVGDPGVGK
+210 LLVGEPGVGK

-225 GLAWLIINEKA
+225 GLAWLIINDKA
-236 PKPLN
+236 PMPLN

-266 MKSLLDALRKKP
+266 MKSLLDALKKKP

-319 GSTTFSEYRQVFEKD
+319 GSTTFTEYRQVFEKD

-348 PSIEDSIDILRGLK
+348 PSVDDTIDILRGLK
-362 PRYEEFHNVSYT
+362 PRYEEFHNVEYT
-374 DAALVS
+374 DEALVT
-380 AVKLSAKHVHERFL
+380 AVQLSAKHIHERFL

-412 ITPEIADTEA
+412 VVPDVDDIEAEESFIADLEQDFDAQIDADIEGIDGDTDNEMQDEA
-422 EDALLTTLEEETSS
+422 ATA
-436 SKAKSFEFAELSQDS
+436 KAS
-451 DSAESGPKSM
+451 DSAKS
-461 HQAADDVD
+461 ADGV
-469 DSTNDDTSTSDKVDV
+469 KL
-484 SKSDTSHNSAEAHK
+484 SKGQK
-498 SVTVI
+498 PPMKI
-503 DVEDIEA
+503 DVADIEA
-510 IVAKLARIPPKSVS
+510 IIAKLARIPPKSVS
-524 NDDKSLLEHLDRDL
+524 SDDKSILEHLDRDL
-538 KRLVFGQDEAIDT
+538 KHLVFGQDEAIAT
-551 LSDAI
+551 LADAI

-561 GLKSPDKPIG
+561 GLKAPDKPIG

-616 GAPPGYVGFDQ
+616 GAPPGYVGYDQ
-627 GGLLTEKINQFPHCV
+627 GGLLTEKINQHPHCV

-672 GRVSSFKQVI
+672 GRVAIFKQVI
-682 LIMTTNVGA
+682 VIMTTNVGA
-691 DSMSRASM
+691 DSISRSSM
-699 GFTHQDHSK
+699 GFTQQDHSR
-708 DNSEALKRV
+708 DNTESLKRV

-736 PSIVVSVVDKFLVEL
+736 TSVVVSVVDKFLVEL
-751 QAQLDDKQVM
+751 QVQLDDKQVT
-761 LEIDDEVRDYLA
+761 LEIDDDVRDYLA
-773 AKGYDRLMGAR
+773 DKGYDRLMGAR

-801 ILFGDLADGG
+801 ILFGDLVNGGVVHLTLEPKVDDSQESDTMKLDKVSDKGSAD
-811 TVHVTLQTTEDE
+811 
-823 SEQGSSTISTDKAD
+823 SRI
-837 DNQPKAMDKATVN
+837 
-850 NREILLT
+850 ILT
-857 VVETHGSRN
+857 VVETHEPHPDSE
-866 GDHSQSMPS
+866 SLAS